1 MKKKAKSVSKLI
13 HHRNLLAKKEKVTL
27 LKETPKNIFH
37 EWCST
42 VFGSFWKAPR
52 RSYKPQKF
60 RKWPECSLCSIT
72 DWCCRDWHHCQKR
85 RFQSFDPL
93 TAIKRAKRYA
103 SHHNISANWEL
114 WNSGQHKRSK
124 RRVVHYMLCN
134 RVRYRHYG
142 VGWLDFFILNC
153 RFAIGSI

>member
-42 VFGSFWKAPR
+42 MFGSFWKTR